1 MHVMWLPH
9 LMDIDLF
16 KGDASIVVFAQI
28 ACTVVIS
35 KYTSMN
41 KLEPL
46 VVYFVC
52 VLKIPQT
59 IMNFIALLV
68 IRKSSCT
75 PTQKIENVRQFS
87 FY

>member
-9 LMDIDLF
+9 YKKQWNLMDLDLF
-16 KGDASIVVFAQI
+16 KGDASIVVLTQI
-28 ACTVVIS
+28 ACTIVIS

-41 KLEPL
+41 KSKPL

-59 IMNFIALLV
+59 IMNLIALLV
-68 IRKSSCT
+68 IRKSS
-75 PTQKIENVRQFS
+75 
-87 FY
+87 